1 MKLVIRI
8 TNSGEL
14 FLDEVEKEV
23 DKRFVSDLGF
33 HREEDKKGPPKGTRI
48 EEMSYSHHL
57 WYELRDPAKI
67 TVATVDSKINELR
80 NKYTNVGLDCYLVPD
95 Q

>member
-1 MKLVIRI
+1 MRI
-8 TNSGEL
+8 TNSGEP
-14 FLDEVEKEV
+14 FLDEVENEV

-33 HREEDKKGPPKGTRI
+33 QREEDKNGPPKGTRI
-48 EEMSYSHHL
+48 EKMSYSRHL

-67 TVATVDSKINELR
+67 TVATVDSRINEIR
-80 NKYTNVGLDCYLVPD
+80 SKYTNVGLDCYLVPD